1 MKILIIFFSITFSF
15 ALNANAEIINCES
28 KQFGVVDYND
38 VNNSEVNDFF
48 YKIKIDKLKKKIF
61 FEEVLRDGKISEESN
76 LFKDQFWN
84 ITTTS
89 DDDYVRAYGSQLGE
103 FFYSLNSR
111 VLSVSFPL
119 GDGSVGV
126 TVSDCY

>member
-15 ALNANAEIINCES
+15 VLNANAEIINCES
-28 KQFGVVDYND
+28 KKFGIVNYND
-38 VNNSEVNDFF
+38 VNSSEINDFF
-48 YKIKIDKLKKKIF
+48 YKIKIDKFKKKIF
-61 FEEVLRDGKISEESN
+61 FEEVLRDDKISEESD
-76 LFKDQFWN
+76 LFTDQFWN
-84 ITTTS
+84 ITTTPE
-89 DDDYVRAYGSQLGE
+89 DDYVRAYGSELGE

>member
-1 MKILIIFFSITFSF
+1 MKVLIFFFSITVFF
-15 ALNANAEIINCES
+15 AINANAEIINCES
-28 KQFGVVDYND
+28 KKFGVVNYND

-61 FEEVLRDGKISEESN
+61 FEEVLRDGKISEESD

-84 ITTTS
+84 ITTAP
-89 DDDYVRAYGSQLGE
+89 DDDYVRAYGSELGE
-103 FFYSLNSR
+103 FFYTLNSR
-111 VLSVSFPL
+111 ILSVSFPL